1 MIDQKIIKIAS
12 NTKYAS
18 LKNIYT
24 HKSSIKNSKCGDQI
38 KIEIIVKQKKINIL
52 RYETQSCIL
61 CEASASFLA
70 NKIDLFPIKNLKKNI
85 KIIEKAVVNKN
96 SNLPIKLKSLKNLI
110 NNDNSSRKDCIM
122 LPFNALLKA

>member
-1 MIDQKIIKIAS
+1 M
-12 NTKYAS
+12 
-18 LKNIYT
+18 
-24 HKSSIKNSKCGDQI
+24 
-38 KIEIIVKQKKINIL
+38 
-52 RYETQSCIL
+52 

-110 NNDNSSRKDCIM
+110 NNDNSSRKDCLM
-122 LPFNALLKA
+122 LPFNALLKALKL